1 MHLLGLSLL
10 LLEYLAFADSA
21 SWTVNH
27 PKTLYAWNGTC
38 IWIPCSYKIPG
49 TGHTLENL
57 TVYHNFEYDKRT
69 RDYTGTVLYKNQKAK
84 EFPSRQERVQFLG
97 NDRNNCT
104 LLISPV
110 NVNDTGKL
118 GLRMTSVDNNKW
130 LEAISLNVSER
141 APPPLIQLPSEIQ
154 ELQEVTASCFLN
166 FSCSGYKI
174 HLQWSLEGHANT
186 LTFLNVESVSTE
198 SRLTFR
204 AQWIHHGKNLTC
216 QLWDPTQ
223 QQVLSEETVG
233 LDVKHT
239 PKLEVQVSPR
249 EATIREGESVTMTCQ
264 VISSH
269 PEYWHVWWLKD
280 GTLLS
285 RERTFSLTLPKV
297 TRQMSGKYQCQAQ
310 NAIGSGIS
318 EGVDLKVH
326 YAPESSRVQIFP
338 SPAKEGDKV
347 QLICLSQANPLPT
360 NYTWYYNGLE
370 VPGRTNENFEIPK
383 VLIRHAGRY
392 SCLAEN
398 SLGPGRVGEEAEL
411 VVQYPP
417 QEVITVIQ
425 NSAPIREGD
434 SVSLYCTYNSSNPRV
449 THYSWNIVGFRDH
462 LQPAW
467 LMIQKVAW
475 NAGPVQCS
483 ACNKWCSWSPSV
495 NLDVHYAPKDVRVLI
510 SPPTEIHSGY
520 RVLLQCD
527 FSSSRPTDVHF
538 FWKKNGIPLKEGRD
552 LRFEAIT
559 PEDAGSYHCLVNN
572 SIGQTTSQAWEL
584 RVLYAPRGLHVSI
597 SPKDGVVEGK
607 TAVLS
612 CEGDANP
619 PIFQYTW
626 FDWNN
631 QDIHHYHQT
640 LKLDP
645 VTVQHSG
652 AYWCQGVNQLGRNH
666 SPPSTLTVHYSAATI
681 SRRAAMGV
689 GFFLA
694 ILLLAIWGVKLRQTW
709 KRIRSQQ
716 GFQENSNGQSF
727 FVRNI
732 KARRTPQAEGPHSLG
747 CYNPVMEDT
756 ISYATLHFPL
766 SETNAQRPGGARNPE
781 ARGLSPNR
789 DDTVTYSVVQ
799 RRQVGDYENVTPEV
813 LEDEGIHYSELIH
826 FGVGERPVAPEGVD
840 YVTLKH

>member
-10 LLEYLAFADSA
+10 LLVPEYLAFADSA

-233 LDVKHT
+233 LDVKH
-239 PKLEVQVSPR
+239 
-249 EATIREGESVTMTCQ
+249 
-264 VISSH
+264 
-269 PEYWHVWWLKD
+269 
-280 GTLLS
+280 
-285 RERTFSLTLPKV
+285 
-297 TRQMSGKYQCQAQ
+297 
-310 NAIGSGIS
+310 
-318 EGVDLKVH
+318 
-326 YAPESSRVQIFP
+326 
-338 SPAKEGDKV
+338 
-347 QLICLSQANPLPT
+347 
-360 NYTWYYNGLE
+360 
-370 VPGRTNENFEIPK
+370 
-383 VLIRHAGRY
+383 
-392 SCLAEN
+392 
-398 SLGPGRVGEEAEL
+398 
-411 VVQYPP
+411 PP

-475 NAGPVQCS
+475 NRAIQCS

-826 FGVGERPVAPEGVD
+826 FGVGERPVTPEGVD

>member
-10 LLEYLAFADSA
+10 LLVPEYLAFADSA

-233 LDVKHT
+233 LDVKH
-239 PKLEVQVSPR
+239 
-249 EATIREGESVTMTCQ
+249 
-264 VISSH
+264 
-269 PEYWHVWWLKD
+269 
-280 GTLLS
+280 
-285 RERTFSLTLPKV
+285 
-297 TRQMSGKYQCQAQ
+297 
-310 NAIGSGIS
+310 
-318 EGVDLKVH
+318 
-326 YAPESSRVQIFP
+326 
-338 SPAKEGDKV
+338 
-347 QLICLSQANPLPT
+347 
-360 NYTWYYNGLE
+360 
-370 VPGRTNENFEIPK
+370 
-383 VLIRHAGRY
+383 
-392 SCLAEN
+392 
-398 SLGPGRVGEEAEL
+398 
-411 VVQYPP
+411 PP

-475 NAGPVQCS
+475 NRAIQCS

>member
-10 LLEYLAFADSA
+10 LLVPEYLAFADSA

-233 LDVKHT
+233 LDVKH
-239 PKLEVQVSPR
+239 
-249 EATIREGESVTMTCQ
+249 
-264 VISSH
+264 
-269 PEYWHVWWLKD
+269 
-280 GTLLS
+280 
-285 RERTFSLTLPKV
+285 
-297 TRQMSGKYQCQAQ
+297 
-310 NAIGSGIS
+310 
-318 EGVDLKVH
+318 
-326 YAPESSRVQIFP
+326 
-338 SPAKEGDKV
+338 
-347 QLICLSQANPLPT
+347 
-360 NYTWYYNGLE
+360 
-370 VPGRTNENFEIPK
+370 
-383 VLIRHAGRY
+383 
-392 SCLAEN
+392 
-398 SLGPGRVGEEAEL
+398 
-411 VVQYPP
+411 PP

-434 SVSLYCTYNSSNPRV
+434 SVSLYCTYNSSYPRV

-475 NAGPVQCS
+475 NRAIQCS

>member
-10 LLEYLAFADSA
+10 LLVPEYLAFADSA

-249 EATIREGESVTMTCQ
+249 EATVREGESVTMTCQ

-285 RERTFSLTLPKV
+285 RERTFSLTLPRV

-326 YAPESSRVQIFP
+326 Y
-338 SPAKEGDKV
+338 
-347 QLICLSQANPLPT
+347 
-360 NYTWYYNGLE
+360 
-370 VPGRTNENFEIPK
+370 
-383 VLIRHAGRY
+383 
-392 SCLAEN
+392 
-398 SLGPGRVGEEAEL
+398 
-411 VVQYPP
+411 PP

-434 SVSLYCTYNSSNPRV
+434 SVSLYCTYNSSYPRV

-475 NAGPVQCS
+475 NRAIQCS